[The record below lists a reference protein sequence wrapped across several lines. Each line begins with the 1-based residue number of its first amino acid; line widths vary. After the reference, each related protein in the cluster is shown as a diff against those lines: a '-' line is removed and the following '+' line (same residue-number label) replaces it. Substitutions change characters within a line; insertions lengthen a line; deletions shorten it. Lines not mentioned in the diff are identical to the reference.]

1 MGRAERRRQE
11 RESIK
16 AKTKTYNLTKEQL
29 ESAVEAAVQER
40 LEEIRQ
46 STHQVVYNDAVNTA
60 MILLLALPM
69 KVLMDNY
76 WKRSYAH
83 RIPKF
88 TEYVLDYYRKWQD
101 GEFDM
106 DKLKE
111 ELWEYAGVRLVEE
124 E

>member
-16 AKTKTYNLTKEQL
+16 AKTRTYNLTREQL
-29 ESAVEAAVQER
+29 ESVVESAIQER
-40 LEEIRQ
+40 LAEINK
-46 STHQVVYNDAVNTA
+46 STHDVVYHDAINTS

-69 KVLMDNY
+69 KVLMDHY

-83 RIPKF
+83 RVPKF
-88 TEYVLDYYRKWQD
+88 TERVLEYYRKWQD
-101 GEFDM
+101 GEIDM
-106 DKLKE
+106 DKLTE

-124 E
+124 